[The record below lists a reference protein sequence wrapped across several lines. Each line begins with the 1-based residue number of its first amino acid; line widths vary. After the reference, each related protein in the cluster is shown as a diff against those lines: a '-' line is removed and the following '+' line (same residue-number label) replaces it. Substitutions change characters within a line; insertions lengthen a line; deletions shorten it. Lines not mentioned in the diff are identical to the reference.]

1 MSPLEQKIRAFRDET
16 IARNTATYGEKAA
29 IFIDDVTGNAL
40 KTGMLISM
48 LAGLPPHL
56 MEILIARFSALSSQL
71 YDAKGQLA
79 GFSEDEIDKYIEVGH
94 VIADEFRDI
103 VIPSRTNTPSLV
115 VPNHLH

>member
-1 MSPLEQKIRAFRDET
+1 MSPIEQKFRAFRDKT

-29 IFIDDVTGNAL
+29 IFIDDVASSAL
-40 KTGMLISM
+40 KTGLLVSM

-79 GFSEDEIDKYIEVGH
+79 GFSEDEIDKYIKVGQ
-94 VIADEFRDI
+94 VLADEFLDTA
-103 VIPSRTNTPSLV
+103 IPSLTNTPSIIV
-115 VPNHLH
+115 SSHVH

>member
-1 MSPLEQKIRAFRDET
+1 MNPLEQKFRAFRDET

-29 IFIDDVTGNAL
+29 IFIDDVV
-40 KTGMLISM
+40 
-48 LAGLPPHL
+48 
-56 MEILIARFSALSSQL
+56 ARFSAFSSQL

-79 GFSEDEIDKYIEVGH
+79 GFSEDEIDKYIAVGH
-94 VIADEFRDI
+94 VLADEFRDI